1 MIQRIQSVY
10 LLFVTAVMSFLLIR
24 PYAEV
29 GLSDGGSIVFYIL
42 SIERFLPG
50 QGFLVYERTFSLLL
64 LTLFSAGIAFINI
77 FLYLRR
83 PVQIRV
89 CYINIVALLILLVLM
104 FINYTRVKN
113 AMSPILSK
121 FVPNVIC
128 LSRLSS
134 RSMEITLK
142 RAFAGMWSMT
152 VPFSIALTSS
162 SLSFICMM
170 FRF

>member
-113 AMSPILSK
+113 AMSPISHT
-121 FVPNVIC
+121 F
-128 LSRLSS
+128 RLA
-134 RSMEITLK
+134 SMFPMVAIIANYMAI
-142 RAFAGMWSMT
+142 RAIRRDELLVHSYDR
-152 VPFSIALTSS
+152 L
-162 SLSFICMM
+162 
-170 FRF
+170 R

>member
-83 PVQIRV
+83 PVQIRI
-89 CYINIVALLILLVLM
+89 CYMNIVALLILLVLM

-113 AMSPILSK
+113 AMTRISHT
-121 FVPNVIC
+121 F
-128 LSRLSS
+128 RLASLFPVVAIIANY
-134 RSMEITLK
+134 MAI
-142 RAFAGMWSMT
+142 RAIRRDELLVHSYDR
-152 VPFSIALTSS
+152 L
-162 SLSFICMM
+162 
-170 FRF
+170 R